1 MSIREIARTLYELK
15 RQLEEKERAVEAEP
29 AGEGRDRL
37 ERELAK
43 ARAEY
48 ERVRKILEGEKD
60 EPSSGRRR

>member
-1 MSIREIARTLYELK
+1 MSIREIARSLYELK
-15 RQLEEKERAVEAEP
+15 KQVEEKARAVGAEP
-29 AGEGRDRL
+29 PGDGRDRL

-60 EPSSGRRR
+60 ERLSSRRP

>member
-15 RQLEEKERAVEAEP
+15 RQVEEKERALEGEP
-29 AGEGRDRL
+29 LGEGRDRL
-37 ERELAK
+37 ERELAR